1 MKTLTSIILVLFLG
15 LNIATA
21 QDTVYIYQSGSVVYK
36 RAIVSVDSVIFYQS
50 QSQSK
55 TLTIGQSYQGGIIAY
70 ILQPGDPGYSSSVQ
84 HGLIAAPS
92 DQSTGIQWYN
102 GSYITTGATRT
113 AIGTG
118 MANTNAIIVAQ
129 GTGSY
134 AASICKAYNGG
145 GYSDWY
151 LPSKDELNELY
162 INQIAVGGLSNNCYW
177 SSTEYDD
184 VFAWYLYFGRG
195 YQYLA
200 DKSNALGVRAVR
212 AF

>member
-1 MKTLTSIILVLFLG
+1 MDKEKQVRSYYEAL
-15 LNIATA
+15 
-21 QDTVYIYQSGSVVYK
+21 K
-36 RAIVSVDSVIFYQS
+36 
-50 QSQSK
+50 
-55 TLTIGQSYQGGIIAY
+55 LTIGQSYQGGIIAY

-102 GSYITTGATRT
+102 GSYITTGATGT

-129 GTGSY
+129 GAGIY

-151 LPSKDELNELY
+151 LPSLNELNELY
-162 INQIAVGGLSNNCYW
+162 INMVAVGGFSNYFYW
-177 SSTEYDD
+177 SSTELYTSN
-184 VFAWYLYFGRG
+184 AWCQYFVNG
-195 YQYLA
+195 YQSYA
-200 DKSNALGVRAVR
+200 NKSATGSVRAVR

>member
-1 MKTLTSIILVLFLG
+1 MDKEKQVRSYYEALKL
-15 LNIATA
+15 
-21 QDTVYIYQSGSVVYK
+21 K
-36 RAIVSVDSVIFYQS
+36 
-50 QSQSK
+50 
-55 TLTIGQSYQGGIIAY
+55 IGQSYQGGIIAY

-102 GSYITTGATRT
+102 GSYITTGATGT

-129 GTGSY
+129 GAGIY

-162 INQIAVGGLSNNCYW
+162 INQIAVGGFSNNGYW
-177 SSTEYDD
+177 SSTESNNYG
-184 VFAWYLYFGRG
+184 AWGQGFYAGSQG
-195 YQYLA
+195 GG
-200 DKSNALGVRAVR
+200 DKGATDGVRAVR